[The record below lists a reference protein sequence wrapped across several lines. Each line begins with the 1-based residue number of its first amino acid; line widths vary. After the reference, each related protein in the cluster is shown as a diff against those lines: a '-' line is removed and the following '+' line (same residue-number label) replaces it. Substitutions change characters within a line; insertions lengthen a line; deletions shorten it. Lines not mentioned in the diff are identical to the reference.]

1 MFVFARYRDIKETLP
16 QTPPQP
22 RTLRKGRG
30 ATSNPPSRYDSQVP
44 VESDDGWGYLDEAL
58 PTLRTTV
65 EDDSSRSINARNRS
79 PDLAFDRSI
88 NPYRGC
94 EHGCVY
100 CFARPTHAYLGLSL
114 GQDFETRLFAKPDAA
129 RLLEAELRKPGYQCR
144 FMALGTNTD
153 PYQPIER
160 QRRITRDVLQVLAD
174 YNHPV
179 GIVTKSHLVTRDID
193 ILAPMAARGLARV
206 YVSVT
211 TLDRGLART
220 LEPRAA
226 TPVRRLNA
234 IRALSAAGIPT
245 GVSIAPLI
253 PAINDAEIE
262 DILAAAA
269 EAGASAAMGLLLRPP
284 LEMAPLFR
292 EWLAVH
298 APLKADHVMNLLRD
312 MRGGKDYDAQWHK
325 RMTGS
330 GPYAE
335 LITRR
340 FDLATERLGLAVR
353 DWTLDRA
360 QFALP
365 PRTGDQLSFL

>member
-1 MFVFARYRDIKETLP
+1 METLP

-44 VESDDGWGYLDEAL
+44 VESDDGWGFLDDDL
-58 PTLRTTV
+58 PPLRTTV
-65 EDDSSRSINARNRS
+65 EDDASRSIIARNQS
-79 PDLAFDRSI
+79 PDLPFDRSI

-100 CFARPTHAYLGLSL
+100 CFARPTHAYLGLSP

-144 FMALGTNTD
+144 YMALGTNTD

-160 QRRITRDVLQVLAD
+160 QRRITRSVLRVLAD

-179 GIVTKSHLVTRDID
+179 GIVTKGHLVTRDID
-193 ILAPMAARGLARV
+193 ILGPMAAKGQARV
-206 YVSVT
+206 YLSVT
-211 TLDRGLART
+211 TLDRNLART

-226 TPVRRLNA
+226 TPQRRLDA
-234 IRALSAAGIPT
+234 IRALSDAGIPT
-245 GVSIAPLI
+245 GVSIAPVI
-253 PAINDAEIE
+253 PVINDAEIE

-269 EAGASAAMGLLLRPP
+269 AAGATTAMGLLLRLP
-284 LEMAPLFR
+284 LEVAPLFR
-292 EWLAVH
+292 QWLAVH
-298 APLKADHVMNLLRD
+298 APLKADHVMSLLRD

-325 RMTGS
+325 RMTG
-330 GPYAE
+330 GGLYAE

-340 FDLATERLGLAVR
+340 FTLATKRLGLSNR
-353 DWTLDRA
+353 DWSLDRA
-360 QFALP
+360 QFHLP
-365 PRTGDQLSFL
+365 PRKGDQLSFL